1 MNTKEVY
8 SLLEKYYD
16 GRCSDEEEQ
25 ILRMY
30 FRDADVPYELE
41 AEKEV
46 FGYYNSALIVP
57 QPSKGFE
64 ERIIRSLDK
73 TDNRIRTKQSRKY
86 MFALLSSAATLLLL
100 FGSWFFFIR
109 KTEPTD
115 TFRDPAL
122 AYNETIKILYDVSL
136 RLNTGMN
143 ALEPARKAQN
153 TAVRSIG
160 TVGRSTGM
168 INDNLKALDYFQK
181 AMDIVSSP
189 FEIRTNNK

>member
-1 MNTKEVY
+1 MNTKEIY

-16 GRCSDEEEQ
+16 GRCSDDEEQ
-25 ILRMY
+25 ILRLY
-30 FRDADVPYELE
+30 FMDADVPGELE
-41 AEKEV
+41 AEKEI
-46 FGYYNSALIVP
+46 FSYYNSALTVP

-73 TDNRIRTKQSRKY
+73 TDNRIRTIRNRKY

-122 AYNETIKILYDVSL
+122 AYNETIKILYDVST
-136 RLNTGMN
+136 RLNTGIN
-143 ALEPARKAQN
+143 ALEPARKARN

-160 TVGRSTGM
+160 AIGKSTGM
-168 INDNLKALDYFQK
+168 INDNLRSLDYFQK

-189 FEIRTNNK
+189 FEIRTIKK